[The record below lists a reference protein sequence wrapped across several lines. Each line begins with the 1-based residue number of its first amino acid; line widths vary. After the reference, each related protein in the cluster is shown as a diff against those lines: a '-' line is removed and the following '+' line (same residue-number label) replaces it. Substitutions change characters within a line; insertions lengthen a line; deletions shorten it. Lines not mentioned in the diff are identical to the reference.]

1 MKKFINWAKESGWTI
16 VFKSEY
22 KLNLDKSI
30 VTRYK
35 NIPNEYLEFLKM
47 IKQCITPSEKTWFIC
62 EDEYNNDLD
71 IALKWNEFELISLEA
86 AGGDNEWKSDIT
98 LWWDKYLPI
107 VMSVDGGYSFYA
119 IDLTNDIGAIV
130 YGYEPEFEEVEKVA
144 DNLDGLFEL
153 IMSNKIKL

>member
-47 IKQCITPSEKTWFIC
+47 IKQCITPSEKT
-62 EDEYNNDLD
+62 
-71 IALKWNEFELISLEA
+71 
-86 AGGDNEWKSDIT
+86 
-98 LWWDKYLPI
+98 
-107 VMSVDGGYSFYA
+107 
-119 IDLTNDIGAIV
+119 
-130 YGYEPEFEEVEKVA
+130 
-144 DNLDGLFEL
+144 
-153 IMSNKIKL
+153 